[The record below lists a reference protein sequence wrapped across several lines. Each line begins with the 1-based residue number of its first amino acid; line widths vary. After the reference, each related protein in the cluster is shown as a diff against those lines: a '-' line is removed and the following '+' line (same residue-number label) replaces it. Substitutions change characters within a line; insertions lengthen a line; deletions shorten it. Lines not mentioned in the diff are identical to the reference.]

1 MRAGR
6 DQVITLRHHGRST
19 AGFSPMRQAGK
30 PKLTLAT
37 EGLLKPPVDAINDQR
52 CVLPHPANESS
63 RPLRDHRTGFYASP
77 NQKARTRRAF

>member
-30 PKLTLAT
+30 PKLTLVT
-37 EGLLKPPVDAINDQR
+37 ESLLKPPVDAINDQR
-52 CVLPHPANESS
+52 CVLPHPTNLQGLFESIEQVFTQS
-63 RPLRDHRTGFYASP
+63 KSKGPHAAGL
-77 NQKARTRRAF
+77 